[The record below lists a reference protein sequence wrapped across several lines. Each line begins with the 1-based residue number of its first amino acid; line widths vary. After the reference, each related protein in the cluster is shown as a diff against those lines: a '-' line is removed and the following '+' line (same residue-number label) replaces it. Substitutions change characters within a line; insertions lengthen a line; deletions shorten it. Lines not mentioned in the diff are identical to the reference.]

1 MTVQAQP
8 RVVEPEPH
16 EVQQEVHLHKLNCNE
31 LEKKR

>member
-1 MTVQAQP
+1 MKAQT

-16 EVQQEVHLHKLNCNE
+16 ERQQKVHLHKLNCNE